1 MQGMSPTDEA
11 PREAEASDRGAY
23 RRRLEQD
30 LERARAEL
38 QGAAKKVALL
48 EEQKSASHLA
58 EVKTRVFKN
67 HKARMPATSLQQ
79 TRKHASPPHASDE
92 QNAEAPRVASSDTRR
107 PPAKEE
113 GWGGG
118 REGDMRQREGDMSQ
132 REGDMSQP
140 TRSPQGRSEI
150 LWGALDAV
158 GSAVKGLTQ
167 PSQPFQPSAAAG
179 EGGGRREIGVGVAAV
194 EAVFKETSSDV
205 LVGSS
210 LVAAGVLSAES
221 KAREFAT
228 DRSKLIV
235 GIEDVWRCWYG
246 NPKISQSMHWQAS
259 MAGMVPLPP
268 PTLASLDAST
278 ICEHTLTGR
287 LSPDKLGAK
296 AL

>member
-1 MQGMSPTDEA
+1 MSPTDEA

-48 EEQKSASHLA
+48 EEQKSDSHLA
-58 EVKTRVFKN
+58 DVKTRVFKN
-67 HKARMPATSLQQ
+67 QKACMPATSLQQ
-79 TRKHASPPHASDE
+79 TRKHASPPPASDE
-92 QNAEAPRVASSDTRR
+92 QNAEAPRVVSSDTRR
-107 PPAKEE
+107 PPANEE

-118 REGDMRQREGDMSQ
+118 

-158 GSAVKGLTQ
+158 GSAVKGLTR

-179 EGGGRREIGVGVAAV
+179 EGGGGREIGVGVAAV
-194 EAVFKETSSDV
+194 AAVFKETSSDV

-210 LVAAGVLSAES
+210 LVAARVLSAES

-246 NPKISQSMHWQAS
+246 NPKISQAMHWQAS
-259 MAGMVPLPP
+259 MAGMVPLPA

-296 AL
+296 AS